1 MHEDIN
7 IAIGNVRRRLQSIN
21 DFQQTLVITKNID
34 VRKYLSTV
42 EYNFKS
48 YVIKLK
54 NAFYGKIM

>member
-7 IAIGNVRRRLQSIN
+7 IAIGNIRRRLQSIN

-42 EYNFKS
+42 EYVLS
-48 YVIKLK
+48 RML
-54 NAFYGKIM
+54 

>member
-7 IAIGNVRRRLQSIN
+7 IAFGNIRRRLLSIN

-42 EYNFKS
+42 EYFS
-48 YVIKLK
+48 SRML
-54 NAFYGKIM
+54 